1 MGRRMKT
8 ALAAAWIIAGLTVGA
23 TSAAARPVQ
32 FETESSWS
40 ADAAKRGASGQI
52 YYWRSGTC

>member
-1 MGRRMKT
+1 MKT